1 MLSDDIYR
9 TQLAATF
16 AALKR
21 LAQPLSD
28 VAHIDL
34 AETADFARLSLI
46 PKAVGACP
54 VEVMLRADQ
63 AFDIQIGTEFYEDCP
78 IQQFSSFEPLIA
90 AIMRGDVV
98 QRRHVSTATGMERSV
113 ETIVHLPDG
122 THWRR
127 GHLHAQAAAA
137 IPDGATVFD
146 DRRFLP
152 YRRG

>member
-9 TQLAATF
+9 TQLAATVT
-16 AALKR
+16 ALKR

-28 VAHIDL
+28 VAHIEMV
-34 AETADFARLSLI
+34 ETGDFARLSLI
-46 PKAVGACP
+46 PKSVGACP

-78 IQQFSSFEPLIA
+78 IERFSSFEPLIA
-90 AIMRGDVV
+90 AITRGDVV
-98 QRRHVSTATGMERSV
+98 QRRHVSVATGTERSV
-113 ETIVHLPDG
+113 ETIVSLPDG
-122 THWRR
+122 SSWRR
-127 GHLHAQAAAA
+127 GHLHTAAAA
-137 IPDGATVFD
+137 IPDEATLFD